1 MLASGGFVIFLA
13 GISWKI
19 LASALFAVAASAP
32 LLWTSMHDYQRQRVL
47 TLLDPASDPLGKGF
61 HIIQSTIAIGSGG
74 IWGKGWMEGTQT
86 RLDFVPERTT
96 DFILAVYSEEIGLV
110 GNAVLLALYLVVVMR
125 ALSIAAR
132 GLTLFDRLLAGSLAL
147 VFFVYAFVNIGMVS
161 GVLPVVGVP
170 LPFMSYG
177 GTAMVT
183 LGLGLG
189 VLMGIARARAHPED
203 AIQRMNRLT

>member
-1 MLASGGFVIFLA
+1 
-13 GISWKI
+13 
-19 LASALFAVAASAP
+19 
-32 LLWTSMHDYQRQRVL
+32 
-47 TLLDPASDPLGKGF
+47 
-61 HIIQSTIAIGSGG
+61 
-74 IWGKGWMEGTQT
+74 MEGTQT
-86 RLDFVPERTT
+86 RLEFVPERTT
-96 DFILAVYSEEIGLV
+96 DFILAVYSEEFGLV